1 MSQIIDQPEILPAH
15 LYNDIP
21 VNVLGEP
28 APLDSDGKISFDA
41 FIVWAEGSNAEWV
54 DGVIEMNNTTTLS
67 HNDVIGFLEAVIR
80 QYVEVYD
87 LGKVYSENYLMKI
100 LTQKADNKKGAG
112 RAPDIIYVKKENKHR
127 FTRMFLEGPADFAVE
142 VISPE
147 SVTRDRKKKFAEYA
161 AAGVSEYWII
171 DPDKK
176 KADFF
181 VLEDNNY
188 KRVKPG
194 ANGRYDSHA
203 ISGFWIKVDWFWENT
218 MPKIEDA
225 LMQIGGESYRQRQA
239 LRLVKTGDNNYRTFL
254 TNHLIETGDEAY
266 IQNLLDEL
274 RKKGH
279 LPPEKE

>member
-15 LYNDIP
+15 VYNDIP

-41 FIVWAEGSNAEWV
+41 FIVWAEGTNAEWV
-54 DGVIEMNNTTTLS
+54 DGIIEMNNTTTLS

-112 RAPDIIYVKKENKHR
+112 RAPDILFVKKENKHR
-127 FTRMFLEGPADFAVE
+127 FTRMFLEGPADFVVE
-142 VISPE
+142 IISPE
-147 SVTRDRKKKFAEYA
+147 SITRDRKTKFAEYA
-161 AAGVSEYWII
+161 ASGVSEYWIV

-176 KADFF
+176 KADFY
-181 VLEDNNY
+181 VLEDSNY
-188 KRVKPG
+188 KRVKPEG
-194 ANGRYDSHA
+194 GRYVSRA
-203 ISGFWIKVDWFWENT
+203 ISGFWIKVDWLWEGT
-218 MPKIEDA
+218 MPTIEDA
-225 LMQIGGESYRQRQA
+225 LLQIGGESYRLRQT
-239 LRLVKTGDNNYRTFL
+239 LKLL
-254 TNHLIETGDEAY
+254 ETGDDKY
-266 IQNLLDEL
+266 INFLLEEL